1 MNKLWFFIAPALI
14 ALAACSSSPA
24 LTSDQIAA
32 AMPTAAAARTQTAG
46 ALPASATITA
56 TVAPSST
63 PTLTPLPASAL
74 TATADF
80 ALYGPHGDGV
90 YQVGVS
96 IAPGTWR
103 AIPQRNS
110 FCYWARRK
118 YDGILLGEHYGPAGG
133 EIFIHETDFEVEFDD
148 CGLFVFMGN

>member
-1 MNKLWFFIAPALI
+1 MNKFWILITPALI
-14 ALAACSSSPA
+14 ALAACSSPA
-24 LTSDQIAA
+24 LTAEQIAVA
-32 AMPTAAAARTQTAG
+32 LPTAAAARTQTAE
-46 ALPASATITA
+46 ALPTSTPTA
-56 TVAPSST
+56 GPSST

-80 ALYGPHGDGV
+80 VLYGPHGDGV
-90 YQVGVS
+90 YQVGVA

-103 AIPQRNS
+103 AIPDRNG

-118 YDGILLGEHYGPAGG
+118 YDGILLGEHYGPPGG

-148 CGLFVFMGN
+148 CGVFVFMGN